1 MFSIRKRLLASVIV
15 VLLFS
20 TFCEGIA
27 TYFAVQQQVDRLLD
41 NSLKQV
47 ALSLNSIHSGE
58 IPFLK
63 KGALLPA
70 DDSLVVQIHDPISGM
85 TFISRNMEKL
95 PIAERT
101 GFSDILIDGRP
112 WRLYT
117 SQNLTGQ
124 IVEVAQP
131 AVLRSEVAIKTAKPI
146 LIPLIVAVPVIAL
159 ILWIFIRHGFSSLEG
174 ASRAIARR
182 SPTSLQPLSM
192 KGMPVELAPLVNS
205 LNDLLARLSDSFKL
219 QSRFASDAAHELRT
233 PLTALNLQ
241 IQLAE
246 RAKTEEAKA
255 KAFGRLKEGIKRAT
269 RLVTQLLTMARLDPD
284 NSEKPMAPLDLHAL
298 ATSIQDEISV
308 VAEQKGIEI
317 STLEKS
323 KAIVFGNKDAL
334 QLMITNLCDNAIRY
348 TPEGGHIRIATGIEN
363 GNAIVEVSDDGPGI
377 PEAERARIF
386 ERFYRAEGTKTI
398 PGTGIGLAIVRRVAE
413 LHGGKPSLEDG
424 LDGKGIT
431 FKISF
436 PATQKQR
443 SENQDEAD
451 DEYSDN

>member
-1 MFSIRKRLLASVIV
+1 MFSIRKRLLTAVIT
-15 VLLFS
+15 VLLLS
-20 TFCEGIA
+20 TFCAGLA
-27 TYFAVQQQVDRLLD
+27 TYFAIQQQVDRLLD

-58 IPFLK
+58 IPFLR
-63 KGALLPA
+63 KGSLLPA
-70 DDSLVVQIHDPISGM
+70 DDSIVVQIFDPISGVSY
-85 TFISRNMEKL
+85 ISRSMQKL

-101 GFSDILIDGRP
+101 GFSDIIIDGKR

-131 AVLRSEVAIKTAKPI
+131 VVLRSEAAIQTAKPI
-146 LIPLIVAVPVIAL
+146 LIPLIVAVPVIAI
-159 ILWIFIRHGFSSLEG
+159 ILWIVIGHGFSSLEG

-182 SPTSLQPLSM
+182 SPSSLKPLSS
-192 KGMPVELAPLVNS
+192 KGLPVELAPLVNS

-233 PLTALNLQ
+233 PLTALSLQ

-255 KAFGRLKEGIKRAT
+255 KAFSRLKEGVKRAT
-269 RLVTQLLTMARLDPD
+269 RLVTQLLTMARFDPE
-284 NSEKPMAPLDLHAL
+284 NSEKPMIPLDLHEL
-298 ATSIQDEISV
+298 AQSIKDEISV
-308 VAEQKGIEI
+308 VAEQKEIEI

-323 KAIVFGNKDAL
+323 KAIVIGNKDAL
-334 QLMITNLCDNAIRY
+334 VLMITNLCDNAIRY
-348 TPEGGHIRIATGIEN
+348 TPAGGHVRIATGIEN
-363 GNAIVEVSDDGPGI
+363 GNGVIEVSDDGPGI

-413 LHGGKPSLEDG
+413 LHGGKPSLEEG
-424 LDGKGIT
+424 LNGKGIT
-431 FKISF
+431 FKTTF

-443 SENQDEAD
+443 NTQQEELDSERFED
-451 DEYSDN
+451 